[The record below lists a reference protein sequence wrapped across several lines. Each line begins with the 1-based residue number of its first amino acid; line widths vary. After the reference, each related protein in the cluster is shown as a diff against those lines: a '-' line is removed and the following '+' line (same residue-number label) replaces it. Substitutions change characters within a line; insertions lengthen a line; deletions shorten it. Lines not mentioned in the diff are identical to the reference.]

1 MIHIEV
7 KSDYAMMATCFPM
20 INEKKNISEI
30 LELIPDETGHLSI
43 VCNAN
48 KL

>member
-20 INEKKNISEI
+20 INGKKTYPKSWN
-30 LELIPDETGHLSI
+30 
-43 VCNAN
+43 
-48 KL
+48 